1 MSTAGVPTNT
11 GNQANAPQVYDN
23 LKKEYEI
30 KYLEYTRIVGSP
42 SPTSEQIDRLRV
54 LNREISQLLQ
64 QMISVTDT
72 NQTKVL
78 DQRYNELSQVLNRI
92 ERDHG
97 ILSQNSDRL
106 ETLRRIREFE
116 EVRTNGTV
124 NIFAVLLLVAALA
137 LLIVMIFSAY
147 STNAVT
153 MSAPTSPAMTENLT

>member
-1 MSTAGVPTNT
+1 MSTTGVPTNT
-11 GNQANAPQVYDN
+11 GNQADAPQVYDE
-23 LKKEYEI
+23 LKKEYES
-30 KYLEYTRIVGSP
+30 KYLEYTQIVGSP
-42 SPTSEQIDRLRV
+42 SPTDAQIERLRV

-64 QMISVTDT
+64 QMIAVTDT
-72 NQTKVL
+72 NQTEVL
-78 DQRYNELSQVLNRI
+78 NQRYSELSQVLNRI
-92 ERDHG
+92 ERDHEV
-97 ILSQNSDRL
+97 LSQNSDRL

-153 MSAPTSPAMTENLT
+153 ISAPTSPAITENLT